1 MSDLAQASPLIPKKA
16 FFTKG
21 LGRHKEK
28 LTSFEMALRD
38 AGIEKFNLVRVSS
51 IYPPGC
57 KLVTKEEGLK
67 ELQPGQIVHLV
78 LSECEGN
85 EPNRLIAAAIGAS
98 IPLDAAAYGYL
109 SEHHAYGQNDNIAG
123 DYAEDL
129 AAFMLASMHGIAL
142 DPIKDYDEQRD
153 IFSIGGRPVK
163 TRNITQSAVC
173 DKNGLWTTA
182 IAAAVFIC

>member
-1 MSDLAQASPLIPKKA
+1 MSDMPAAAPLMPKKA

-21 LGRHKEK
+21 LGKHSEK

-51 IYPPGC
+51 IYPPNC
-57 KLVTKEEGLK
+57 KLVSRDDGLK
-67 ELQPGQIVHLV
+67 ELHPGQIVHLV
-78 LSECEGN
+78 LSECADK

-98 IPLDAAAYGYL
+98 MPLDSNNYGYL
-109 SEHHAYGQNDNIAG
+109 SEHHAFGQNDDQAG

-129 AAFMLASMHGIAL
+129 AAYMLASMHGIAI
-142 DPIKDYDEQRD
+142 DINKDYDEQKD
-153 IFSIGGRPVK
+153 IFTIGGKAVK

-182 IAAAVFIC
+182 IAAAVFIL

>member
-1 MSDLAQASPLIPKKA
+1 MAENPWMPKKA
-16 FFTKG
+16 FFVRGNGK
-21 LGRHKEK
+21 HSEK

-57 KLVTKEEGLK
+57 KLVSREEGLK
-67 ELQPGQIVHLV
+67 ELSPGQMVFVV
-78 LSECEGN
+78 LSDCSSN
-85 EPNRLIAAAIGAS
+85 EPNRLVAAAIGAA
-98 IPLDAAAYGYL
+98 IPEDTTAYGYL
-109 SEHHAYGQNDNIAG
+109 SEHHAYGQNDDIAG

-129 AAFMLASMHGIAL
+129 AALMLASTRGITI
-142 DPIKDYDEQRD
+142 DINKDYDQQRD
-153 IFSIGGRPVK
+153 IFVIGGKHVK

>member
-1 MSDLAQASPLIPKKA
+1 MADQQTWMPKKA
-16 FFTKG
+16 FFVRGNGKHT
-21 LGRHKEK
+21 EK

-57 KLVTKEEGLK
+57 KLVGRDEGLK
-67 ELQPGQIVHLV
+67 ELAPGQILFVV
-78 LSECEGN
+78 LSDCSSN
-85 EPNRLIAAAIGAS
+85 EPNRLIAAAIGAA
-98 IPLDAAAYGYL
+98 IPEDATAYGYL
-109 SEHHAYGQNDNIAG
+109 SEQHAYGQNEQQAG

-129 AAFMLASMHGIAL
+129 AAQMLASTRGIAI
-142 DPIKDYDEQRD
+142 DVNKDYDEQKD
-153 IFSIGGRPVK
+153 IFVIGGKHVK
-163 TRNITQSAVC
+163 TRNITQTAVC